1 MHFLPASSYV
11 LWFSLLEG
19 NRHKRCNKTHFVAFG
34 FVETY
39 SVVFSDSS
47 TKWHQWCGDTDT
59 GLAFYSCSI
68 VFRGM

>member
-19 NRHKRCNKTHFVAFG
+19 NRHKRSNKTHFVAFG

-39 SVVFSDSS
+39 PVVFLTLLQNGTSGVETQTQD
-47 TKWHQWCGDTDT
+47 W
-59 GLAFYSCSI
+59 AFI
-68 VFRGM
+68 AVR